1 MAENLNLRTCSMCG
15 KVYGPEYTDTFC
27 LCGFELVGNPPPS
40 APHKEAE
47 MSATLQDK
55 PMPGSRCL
63 VLYGSDKQPLR
74 YFLLSKDVTMIGRQD
89 AVDASFP
96 EIDVA
101 EWLDEASARRV
112 SRQHALVL
120 HSRINDSYSLRPLAG
135 NTGTQLETDMLAAQ
149 QDYPL
154 KPGQRFILGGVVR
167 FKFEIT

>member
-1 MAENLNLRTCSMCG
+1 MPENLNLRTCSMCG

-27 LCGFELVGNPPPS
+27 LCGFELIGNPPAVTFPK
-40 APHKEAE
+40 AAD
-47 MSATLQDK
+47 MSATVPEK
-55 PMPGSRCL
+55 PPPGSRCL
-63 VLYGSDKQPLR
+63 VLYGPDKQPLR
-74 YFLLSKDVTMIGRQD
+74 YFQLTKDVTLIGRQD
-89 AVDASFP
+89 AVEASFP

-120 HSRINDSYSLRPLAG
+120 HTRINDCFSLRPLAG
-135 NTGTQLETDMLAAQ
+135 NTGTQLETEMLVAQ

-154 KPGQRFILGGVVR
+154 KPGQRIILGGVVR

>member
-15 KVYGPEYTDTFC
+15 KVYGPEYADTFC
-27 LCGFELVGNPPPS
+27 LCGFELVGNAPPAAAE
-40 APHKEAE
+40 APA
-47 MSATLQDK
+47 MSATVPDR
-55 PMPGSRCL
+55 PMPGSHCL
-63 VLYGSDKQPLR
+63 VLYGQDRQPLR
-74 YFLLSKDVTMIGRQD
+74 YFVLTKDVTMIGRQD

-101 EWLDEASARRV
+101 EWLDEAIARRV

-120 HSRINDSYSLRPLAG
+120 HSRINDRFSLRPLLG

-154 KPGQRFILGGVVR
+154 KPGQRIILGGAVR